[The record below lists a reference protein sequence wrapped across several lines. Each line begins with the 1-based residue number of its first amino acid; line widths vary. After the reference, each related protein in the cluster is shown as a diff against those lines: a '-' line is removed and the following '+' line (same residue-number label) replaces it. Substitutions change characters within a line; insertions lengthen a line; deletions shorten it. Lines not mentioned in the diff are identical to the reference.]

1 MVLVAGLMSLSLVE
15 NCDIQIQNTGPITNA
30 KQQWQIFE
38 ERNQEH
44 EDIRNKTIIDLSNFI
59 DSLTNKHHEL
69 LLGIDSNEPNILYNN
84 GVSQL
89 LQRTKLIDFI
99 DEFHGLYKVSNT

>member
-44 EDIRNKTIIDLSNFI
+44 EDIRNKIIIDISNFI
-59 DSLTNKHHEL
+59 NSLTHKHHEV
-69 LLGIDSNEPNILYNN
+69 LLGVDVNKSNILYNN

-89 LQRTKLIDFI
+89 LHCTNSLI
-99 DEFHGLYKVSNT
+99 